1 MKRCSRHTFNTS
13 DSRQPICDDQLRWSK
28 IRVSAGLPL
37 QWATPAADLLQQGD
51 DLGSF
56 YVEINPLIWQRVQKI
71 MHRSGHAQ
79 GAASG
84 APA

>member
-1 MKRCSRHTFNTS
+1 
-13 DSRQPICDDQLRWSK
+13 
-28 IRVSAGLPL
+28 L

-56 YVEINPLIWQRVQKI
+56 YVEINDPLIWQRVQKI

>member
-1 MKRCSRHTFNTS
+1 MQQKRLGTRKI
-13 DSRQPICDDQLRWSK
+13 RK
-28 IRVSAGLPL
+28 IRVSAGVPL

-56 YVEINPLIWQRVQKI
+56 YVEINDPLIWQRVQKI